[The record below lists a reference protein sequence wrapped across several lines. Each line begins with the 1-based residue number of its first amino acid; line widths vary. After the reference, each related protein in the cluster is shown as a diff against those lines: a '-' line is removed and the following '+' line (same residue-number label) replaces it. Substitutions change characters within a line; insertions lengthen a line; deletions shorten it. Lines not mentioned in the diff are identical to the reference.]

1 MALKTFEHVL
11 ILADDVDKTKD
22 LYVDI
27 LGLEVIQDFYDDSEY
42 INEITNI
49 NNGTAHFIKLKM
61 LDGNILELLEYPT
74 HETEPFEVSII
85 NVGLPHIAL
94 QVEDINY
101 TYDHLVSFGVEV
113 LSKPVLSS
121 EGIAKVF
128 FCLDPDNVRVE
139 IVEMI

>member
-1 MALKTFEHVL
+1 MK
-11 ILADDVDKTKD
+11 ID
-22 LYVDI
+22 
-27 LGLEVIQDFYDDSEY
+27 
-42 INEITNI
+42 
-49 NNGTAHFIKLKM
+49 
-61 LDGNILELLEYPT
+61 
-74 HETEPFEVSII
+74 
-85 NVGLPHIAL
+85 HIAL

-101 TYDHLVSFGVEV
+101 THSHLVSSGVKV

>member
-1 MALKTFEHVL
+1 
-11 ILADDVDKTKD
+11 
-22 LYVDI
+22 
-27 LGLEVIQDFYDDSEY
+27 
-42 INEITNI
+42 
-49 NNGTAHFIKLKM
+49 
-61 LDGNILELLEYPT
+61 
-74 HETEPFEVSII
+74 
-85 NVGLPHIAL
+85 VGLPHIAL

-101 TYDHLVSFGVEV
+101 TYEHLISHNIQV